1 MEDKG
6 LTIEALSLQYLIIKS
21 HKGVNEIKSALT
33 PSVDAAGLVVIEENY
48 RCQQCQR
55 FFYGDVEIIRFIDLY
70 SIYKLY
76 KFYNSPYL
84 SKTLFFC

>member
-6 LTIEALSLQYLIIKS
+6 LTIEWLSLQYLIIK
-21 HKGVNEIKSALT
+21 KPQRRQRNYFFGVNEIKSALT
-33 PSVDAAGLVVIEENY
+33 PSVDAAELVVIEENY

-55 FFYGDVEIIRFIDLY
+55 FFYGDVEIIGIIDLY

-76 KFYNSPYL
+76 KFYNSP
-84 SKTLFFC
+84 